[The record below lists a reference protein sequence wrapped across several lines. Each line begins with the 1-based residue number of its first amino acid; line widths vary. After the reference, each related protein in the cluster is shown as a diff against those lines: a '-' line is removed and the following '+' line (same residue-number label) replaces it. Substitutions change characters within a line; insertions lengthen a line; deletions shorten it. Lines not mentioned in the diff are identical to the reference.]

1 MLPKIETM
9 LMLGML
15 VTLGLALIGLLK
27 VSLGALFTKRE
38 KYNARR
44 EVVNILMADITT
56 RASLHQNP
64 SVVQQIHLWRQDLLN
79 RYAAGRS
86 LDEIL
91 SATLDM
97 HRSAVLKIQTAEHG
111 QRMQQALN
119 DHERINHMIRFDVS
133 AHHHDRGWSVGG
145 PNVSVMGTNLRSMID
160 EHRHLTLTTVAVQE
174 ERS

>member
-1 MLPKIETM
+1 MFPSIESAI
-9 LMLGML
+9 LIVVGIVLLG
-15 VTLGLALIGLLK
+15 AIIGLFK
-27 VSLGALFTKRE
+27 VGLGALFTKRE

-44 EVVNILMADITT
+44 EVVNILLKEITQ
-56 RASLHQNP
+56 RAVIYQNP
-64 SVVQQIHLWRQDLLN
+64 AVVQTLNLWKSDLSNRLN
-79 RYAAGRS
+79 AGRD
-86 LDEIL
+86 LEDIL
-91 SATLDM
+91 GASLDM
-97 HRSAVLKIQTAEHG
+97 HRAAVLKIQTAEHG

>member
-1 MLPKIETM
+1 MFPSIESAI
-9 LMLGML
+9 LIVVGIVLLG
-15 VTLGLALIGLLK
+15 AIIGLFK
-27 VSLGALFTKRE
+27 VGLGALFTKRE

-44 EVVNILMADITT
+44 EVVNILLKEITQ
-56 RASLHQNP
+56 RAVIYQNP
-64 SVVQQIHLWRQDLLN
+64 AVVQTLNLWKSDLSNRLN
-79 RYAAGRS
+79 AGRDLEDMLGAS
-86 LDEIL
+86 
-91 SATLDM
+91 LDM

>member
-1 MLPKIETM
+1 MLPKIENI

-15 VTLGLALIGLLK
+15 VTLGLALIGLFK
-27 VSLGALFTKRE
+27 VGLGALFTKRE

-64 SVVQQIHLWRQDLLN
+64 AVVQQIHLWRQDLLN

-97 HRSAVLKIQTAEHG
+97 HRAAVLKIQTAEHG

-119 DHERINHMIRFDVS
+119 DHERINHMVRFDVS
-133 AHHHDRGWSVGG
+133 VRHHDHGWSVIGEG
-145 PNVSVMGTNLRSMID
+145 FNTVHPNVRAAID
-160 EHRHLTLTTVAVQE
+160 EHRHLTLHTVKSLEQK
-174 ERS
+174 